1 MELVEIKNEKDIK
14 PFDCGDA
21 DLNGF
26 LTDDAIAFHNKHI
39 GKTFI
44 IVDEDEQIIGYFCLL
59 NDKIT
64 KIEASNSAWK
74 KVKKLFPH
82 DKHFNSY
89 PAIKIGR
96 LAVSTKYKGQG
107 IGSKIIWTIKTNLI
121 DEDTL
126 SDFRFLTVYAYLS
139 AVPFY
144 EKNGFR
150 FLDAED
156 KNKHT
161 RLMYYDMNE
170 MY

>member
-1 MELVEIKNEKDIK
+1 MKLIEIKNKDDIK

-26 LTDDAIAFHNKHI
+26 LVDDAISFHNKHI

-44 IVDEDEQIIGYFCLL
+44 ITNEEEIIGYFCLL

-64 KIEASNSAWK
+64 KIEASNGAWK
-74 KVKKLFPH
+74 KVKKLFPQ

-96 LAVSTKYKGQG
+96 LAVSLKYKGQG
-107 IGSKIIWTIKTNLI
+107 FGSQILMAIKTSLI
-121 DEDTL
+121 DEVSL
-126 SDFRFLTVYAYLS
+126 SDFRFLTVDANLS

-144 EKNGFR
+144 EKNGFN
-150 FLDAED
+150 FLDSDD

-161 RLMYYDMNE
+161 RLMFYDMNE

>member
-1 MELVEIKNEKDIK
+1 MDVIELINENDIK

-26 LTDDAIAFHNKHI
+26 LSEDALAFHNKHI
-39 GKTFI
+39 GKTFLLTDKEN
-44 IVDEDEQIIGYFCLL
+44 IVAYFSLL

-82 DKHFNSY
+82 NKHFSSY

-96 LAVSTKYKGQG
+96 LAVSLQYRDAG
-107 IGSKIIWTIKTNLI
+107 IGSKLMSYIKKILI
-121 DEDTL
+121 KENNL
-126 SDFRFLTVYAYLS
+126 SDFRFLTVDAYLS

-144 EKNGFR
+144 EKNDFK

-161 RLMYYDMNE
+161 RLMFFDMNE
-170 MY
+170 LY

>member
-1 MELVEIKNEKDIK
+1 MELIEIKNENDIK
-14 PFDCGDA
+14 PFDCGDT

-26 LTDDAIAFHNKHI
+26 LVDDAIAFHRKHI

-44 IVDEDEQIIGYFCLL
+44 IMDEEEIIGYFCLL
-59 NDKIT
+59 NDKVT
-64 KIEASNSAWK
+64 KIESSNSAWK
-74 KVKKLFPH
+74 RVKKLFPH

-89 PAIKIGR
+89 PAVKIGR
-96 LAVSTKYKGQG
+96 LAVSIKHKGQG
-107 IGSKIIWTIKTNLI
+107 IGSKILWTMKTLLI
-121 DEDTL
+121 DEVTL
-126 SDFRFLTVYAYLS
+126 SDFRFLTVDAYLS

>member
-1 MELVEIKNEKDIK
+1 MDIIELLNENDIK
-14 PFDCGDA
+14 PFDCGDD

-26 LTDDAIAFHNKHI
+26 LSEDAIAFHNKHI
-39 GKTFI
+39 GKTFLLTDQEI
-44 IVDEDEQIIGYFCLL
+44 IVAYFSLL

-82 DKHFNSY
+82 DKHFSSY

-96 LAVSTKYKGQG
+96 LAVSLQYRDAG
-107 IGSKIIWTIKTNLI
+107 IGSKLMSYIKKILI
-121 DEDTL
+121 KENNL
-126 SDFRFLTVYAYLS
+126 SDFRFLTVDAYLS

-144 EKNGFR
+144 EKNDFK

-161 RLMYYDMNE
+161 RLMFFDMNE
-170 MY
+170 LY

>member
-1 MELVEIKNEKDIK
+1 MKLIEIKNENDIK

-26 LTDDAIAFHNKHI
+26 LVEDAVAFHNKHI
-39 GKTFI
+39 GKTFLFI
-44 IVDEDEQIIGYFCLL
+44 NGEEIIGYFCLL

-82 DKHFNSY
+82 DKHFKGY

-96 LAVSTKYKGQG
+96 LAVSLKYKGQG
-107 IGSKIIWTIKTNLI
+107 IGSKILWTIKTDLI
-121 DEDTL
+121 DEVTL
-126 SDFRFLTVYAYLS
+126 SDFRFLTVDAYLS

-144 EKNGFR
+144 EKNGFG